1 MSKNNFNMAISPNGE
16 LSFIY
21 DDMHAGFLEKLGVSV
36 GDVVSR
42 ASHVEP
48 CEGGW
53 QADMSPIEPG
63 VILGPFKL
71 RQTALDEETAWLN
84 KRLFGG

>member
-1 MSKNNFNMAISPNGE
+1 MSRNNFNMAILPNGE
-16 LSFIY
+16 ITMIY
-21 DDMHAGFLEKLGVSV
+21 DDMHAGFLDKLGVSV

-48 CEGGW
+48 CKGGW

-63 VILGPFKL
+63 VILGPYPL
-71 RQTALDEETAWLN
+71 RQMALDEEVKWLN
-84 KRLFGG
+84 ARLFA